1 MKKAIRISMLFV
13 LWGLVMLT
21 MPNGAGSVHAS
32 SQASSTIQVQG
43 FGATSSIET
52 TTVSA
57 TCPQN
62 YHVQSGKVEINASP
76 SDEGQMPMYAIQFN
90 GPDAQGTAWITTVAN
105 KIAASLSIT
114 VTATCVA
121 T

>member
-1 MKKAIRISMLFV
+1 MKKAMRISMLFV
-13 LWGLVMLT
+13 LCGLVMLT
-21 MPNGAGSVHAS
+21 MPKGAGSVHAS
-32 SQASSTIQVQG
+32 SQASPTIQVQD
-43 FGATSSIET
+43 FGYTSSVET

-62 YHVQSGKVEINASP
+62 YHMQSGKAEINASP
-76 SDEGQMPMYAIQFN
+76 SAQGQMPMYAIQFN
-90 GPDAQGTAWITTVAN
+90 GPNAQRTAWTTTVAN
-105 KIAASLSIT
+105 KVAANLNIT